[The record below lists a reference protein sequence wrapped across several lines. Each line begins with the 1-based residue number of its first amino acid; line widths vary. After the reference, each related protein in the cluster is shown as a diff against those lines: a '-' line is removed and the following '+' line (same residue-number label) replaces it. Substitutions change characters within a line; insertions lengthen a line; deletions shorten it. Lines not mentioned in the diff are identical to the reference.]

1 MDIPLSGALF
11 ITNPRRR
18 NKRRMP
24 TRDNGAKDRFIART
38 LGKPLKS
45 VQGQK
50 KRNYAAYQQL
60 FKEAGGDSAFR
71 KYKAK
76 GVRTRKAVK
85 AGTYS
90 HTTWGKGKKS
100 SSKSKSTRKNPD
112 MKNNPRTIWHKYLRA
127 MKGKGYTMSELRAG
141 YKTLLKRYPNGR
153 GLIGAAR
160 KLKPKAHAAKS
171 KTQRAAAKKARA
183 VRKLKA
189 KRGRDG
195 RMRYYG
201 YRNGKY
207 GLISKAAY
215 TRRKKLRKKPSRRRQ
230 AVSRKRTRKST
241 RRPAQTVSRAVKKM
255 KRVRRKDGKGFMYFG
270 YRNGRY
276 GMISKKQYERRM
288 RLGAARR
295 AKPGATL
302 FGRIIGNPGKRKN
315 RRNPRKSG
323 FGALA
328 LRKNPGVL
336 GLLDS
341 AGGAVSRV
349 PLVGGFLGPKVAP
362 LGLGLAVGAVHF
374 YALRYLGPK
383 LPDFG
388 AQIGGLLGRES
399 QGYDLGLKAQKFGYS
414 IGGVAVATA
423 LQAGRR
429 FAPKLFPAN
438 TVNVLSTGAL
448 LVGAAVDFL
457 DYMRG
462 GDASEAS
469 IDADFIGDDM
479 GLSGLAYT
487 GGDLNGM
494 HMNGAHLN
502 GMHMNGAHLNGMH
515 MNGAHMN
522 GLAYTGGQLNGA
534 HLNGMHMNGAH
545 LNGAHLNGAHDLMAA
560 YQGAHMSDAAFSGHD
575 FDPAEGQALMMG
587 PMAFKD
593 RFGMP
598 ARGMMRSSG
607 RSSMA
612 GRPGHRWAWL
622 VKLIGF
628 DRTARLAAMPPK
640 KRCAIIAK
648 LRREAMALVDRRTDL
663 SGVAY
668 RGGALNGLAY
678 TGGQLNG
685 LAYTGGQLNGLA
697 YTGGQL

>member
-38 LGKPLKS
+38 LGKTLKS
-45 VQGQK
+45 VQGLK
-50 KRNYAAYQQL
+50 KRNYAAYQKL
-60 FKEAGGDSAFR
+60 FTEAGGASAFK

-100 SSKSKSTRKNPD
+100 SSKSKSTRKNSA

-127 MKGKGYTMSELRAG
+127 MRGKGYSMPELRAG
-141 YKTLLKRYPNGR
+141 YKTLLRKYPNGR
-153 GLIGAAR
+153 GLVGAAR
-160 KLKPKAHAAKS
+160 KLKPKAHVAKS

-183 VRKLKA
+183 IRKLRA
-189 KRGRDG
+189 KRGKDG

-201 YRNGKY
+201 YRNGAY
-207 GLISKAAY
+207 GLIKKSVY
-215 TRRKKLRKKPSRRRQ
+215 DRRKKLRKP
-230 AVSRKRTRKST
+230 RKRPARRTEAVGRKKARKAVALKRISVFG
-241 RRPAQTVSRAVKKM
+241 QSLSYQQLVKKHGVKKGARLWRNYGGM
-255 KRVRRKDGKGFMYFG
+255 SANPRR
-270 YRNGRY
+270 
-276 GMISKKQYERRM
+276 
-288 RLGAARR
+288 
-295 AKPGATL
+295 
-302 FGRIIGNPGKRKN
+302 RKN

-336 GLLDS
+336 GLLDR
-341 AGGAVSRV
+341 AGQTVGDV
-349 PLVGGFLGPKVAP
+349 PFIGGFLGPKIAP

-383 LPDFG
+383 LPDLA
-388 AQIGGLLGRES
+388 AQVGGLLGRES
-399 QGYDLGLKAQKFGYS
+399 QGYDLGVKAQKFGYS
-414 IGGVAVATA
+414 IGGVAVASV
-423 LQAGRR
+423 LQMGRK
-429 FAPKLFPAN
+429 FAPGLFPAS

-448 LVGAAVDFL
+448 LVGAAVDFI

-462 GDASEAS
+462 GDASES
-469 IDADFIGDDM
+469 SMDDEFIGDD
-479 GLSGLAYT
+479 LALNGLAYT
-487 GGDLNGM
+487 GGQ
-494 HMNGAHLN
+494 
-502 GMHMNGAHLNGMH
+502 LNGMH

-522 GLAYTGGQLNGA
+522 GAHLNGA

-545 LNGAHLNGAHDLMAA
+545 LNGAHMNGAHMNGAHLNGAHDLLAA
-560 YQGAHMSDAAFSGHD
+560 YQGAHMGDAAFSGHD

-587 PMAFKD
+587 PRAFRD
-593 RFGMP
+593 RFGLP
-598 ARGMMRSSG
+598 ARGMMRSTG

-612 GRPGHRWAWL
+612 GRRGHRWAWL

-628 DRTARLAAMPPK
+628 DRTARLATMPPK

-648 LRREAMALVDRRTDL
+648 LRREAMALVDRKSNDMNGL
-663 SGVAY
+663 AY
-668 RGGALNGLAY
+668 TGGQLNGLAY

>member
-18 NKRRMP
+18 NKRRTP
-24 TRDNGAKDRFIART
+24 TRDNGYKNTMLARELGVSKARVKQMKSRRKPDGSPKSDAQYAKDQAK
-38 LGKPLKS
+38 L
-45 VQGQK
+45 
-50 KRNYAAYQQL
+50 AAA
-60 FKEAGGDSAFR
+60 FRAAGGE
-71 KYKAK
+71 KALKK
-76 GVRTRKAVK
+76 GRADRPASRKAMKQVFER
-85 AGTYS
+85 AS
-90 HTTWGKGKKS
+90 RS
-100 SSKSKSTRKNPD
+100 RSKSTRKNPD

-141 YKTLLKRYPNGR
+141 YKTLLKKYPNGR
-153 GLIGAAR
+153 GLVGAAR

-183 VRKLKA
+183 VRKLRA
-189 KRGRDG
+189 KRGKDG

-215 TRRKKLRKKPSRRRQ
+215 TSRKKLRKKPARRSQ
-230 AVSRKRTRKST
+230 AVSRKKAASRP

-276 GMISKKQYERRM
+276 GMISKKQYESRM

-295 AKPGATL
+295 AKPGSTL
-302 FGRIIGNPGKRKN
+302 FGGIIGNPFKKRKN
-315 RRNPRKSG
+315 RRNPKHG

-336 GLLDS
+336 SLLDS

-362 LGLGLAVGAVHF
+362 LGLGLAVGAVHY

-383 LPDFG
+383 LPDLG
-388 AQIGGLLGRES
+388 AMVGGYLGREA
-399 QGYDLGLKAQKFGYS
+399 QGYDLGMRAQKFGYS
-414 IGGVAVATA
+414 IGGVLVASV
-423 LQAGRR
+423 LQVGRR
-429 FAPKLFPAN
+429 AAPKMFPAA

-462 GDASEAS
+462 GDTSEVS
-469 IDADFIGDDM
+469 MDEEFMGDD
-479 GLSGLAYT
+479 LSGLAYT

-494 HMNGAHLN
+494 HMNG
-502 GMHMNGAHLNGMH
+502 MHMNGAHMNGAH
-515 MNGAHMN
+515 LNGAHMN
-522 GLAYTGGQLNGA
+522 GLAYTSGQLNGV
-534 HLNGMHMNGAH
+534 HMNGAH
-545 LNGAHLNGAHDLMAA
+545 LNGAHDLNAA
-560 YQGAHMSDAAFSGHD
+560 YQGAHMGDAAFSGHD
-575 FDPAEGQALMMG
+575 FDAAEGQALMMG
-587 PMAFKD
+587 PMYFKD

-598 ARGMMRSSG
+598 SRGMMRAAAG
-607 RSSMA
+607 HSSMA
-612 GRPGHRWAWL
+612 GKPGHRWGWL

-648 LRREAMALVDRRTDL
+648 LRREAMALVDRRSDL
-663 SGVAY
+663 GAVAY

-678 TGGQLNG
+678 EGGQLNGLAYKGGQLNG
-685 LAYTGGQLNGLA
+685 LAYTGA
-697 YTGGQL
+697 RV